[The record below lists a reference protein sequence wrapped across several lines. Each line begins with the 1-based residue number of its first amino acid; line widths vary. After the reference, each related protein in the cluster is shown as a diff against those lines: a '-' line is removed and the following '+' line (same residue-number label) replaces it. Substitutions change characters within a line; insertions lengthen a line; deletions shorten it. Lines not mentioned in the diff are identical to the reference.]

1 MQLQVSEKYAK
12 PEQRVKIHLG
22 SRVLQSRGLK
32 KSQEKGA
39 NKFKICTEILSS
51 NPARVGLKKNAYLI
65 QSHINE
71 ELYQ

>member
-39 NKFKICTEILSS
+39 ICTEILSS
-51 NPARVGLKKNAYLI
+51 NPARVGLKKHAYLI